1 MSLKSEYPQ
10 LEIDLKKLRENIEA
24 MKLLCDRNGIEI
36 AAVIKGFSGIA
47 RCVRE
52 YEDAGV
58 SYIASSRLEQLEEAK
73 NAGIKTKTMC
83 IRIPMISEADDLVS
97 VADCSLE
104 SEISVLCKIDK
115 AAAAKGRIHEV
126 ILMADLG
133 DLREGFWTTEEL
145 IEAALITE
153 NELKY
158 LELVGIATNL
168 GCYGSIE
175 ATAAKM
181 NELIERAEAV
191 EAVIGRKLKYIGG
204 GATTSLPRLIDGD
217 MPERINLLRIGE
229 GIIYA
234 RDLPDFFNCDMSF
247 LNNDVFTLKAEI
259 VEIKTK
265 ASHPVG
271 NITVDAF
278 GHKNTYE
285 DRGMR
290 KRALA
295 AIGKVDYCDFN
306 DIYPRMKGV
315 EVIGAS
321 SDHTILDIE
330 DAECELKVGDIVEFD
345 IRYGS
350 GVFLTGSSN
359 VKRVFV

>member
-1 MSLKSEYPQ
+1 MSIRSEYPC
-10 LEIDLKKLRENIEA
+10 LEINLKKLRENIEA
-24 MKLLCDRNGIEI
+24 MKAMCDKHGIEI
-36 AAVIKGFSGIA
+36 AGVIKGFNGIA

-58 SYIASSRLEQLEEAK
+58 SYIASSRLEQLEETK

-83 IRIPMISEADDLVS
+83 IRIPMMSEAEALVS

-104 SEISVLCKIDK
+104 SEISVLRAVDK
-115 AAAAKGRIHEV
+115 AAAERGRVHEV

-133 DLREGFWTTEEL
+133 DLREGFWTAEEL
-145 IEAALITE
+145 VEAALIIE
-153 NELKY
+153 KELKNLY
-158 LELVGIATNL
+158 LAGIATNL

-175 ATAAKM
+175 ATAEKM
-181 NELIERAEAV
+181 NELIERAEKV
-191 EAVIGRKLKYIGG
+191 EAAIGRKLKYIGG
-204 GATTSLPRLIDGD
+204 GATTSLPRLLDDD
-217 MPERINLLRIGE
+217 MPPRINLLRIGE
-229 GIIYA
+229 AIIYSK
-234 RDLPDFFNCDMSF
+234 DLPEFFGCDMSF
-247 LNNDVFTLKAEI
+247 MHNDVFTLKAEI

-278 GHKNTYE
+278 GHRNTYE

-295 AIGKVDYCDFN
+295 AIGKVDYCDFH
-306 DIYPRMKGV
+306 DIYPREEGI

-330 DAECELKVGDIVEFD
+330 DAKRDLKVGDIVEFD

-350 GVFLTGSSN
+350 GVFLTDSPN
-359 VKRVFV
+359 VKRIFV